1 MLFCGFKI
9 IRKNFFIESLKT
21 VMKFKNRKM
30 RSANFILFPHHF
42 LKISQK
48 LTSLWSSF
56 ISSHCF
62 CCFFLRNYLA
72 KIESSH
78 RGFCFQI
85 GVSFSHSE
93 IEYNAWIG
101 GQQSLK
107 KTDQSQKDR
116 IPPFKFVIFLFSL
129 LHSAMLWFSLLGFF
143 FQHFSTRADEIRH
156 RAESPRRRRIVE
168 IFVAGLALDP
178 FQSLIFAEE
187 LFSCHFAQNCDKW

>member
-1 MLFCGFKI
+1 M
-9 IRKNFFIESLKT
+9 T
-21 VMKFKNRKM
+21 FKNRKM
-30 RSANFILFPHHF
+30 CSANFSLFPHHF

-116 IPPFKFVIFLFSL
+116 IPPFKFVIFFLVYCTAQCFDSPCSASFSSISV
-129 LHSAMLWFSLLGFF
+129 HAR
-143 FQHFSTRADEIRH
+143 TRYAIVPNLPVG
-156 RAESPRRRRIVE
+156 AES
-168 IFVAGLALDP
+168 
-178 FQSLIFAEE
+178 
-187 LFSCHFAQNCDKW
+187 

>member
-1 MLFCGFKI
+1 MIFFYILSLLLLF
-9 IRKNFFIESLKT
+9 
-21 VMKFKNRKM
+21 
-30 RSANFILFPHHF
+30 
-42 LKISQK
+42 
-48 LTSLWSSF
+48 
-56 ISSHCF
+56 
-62 CCFFLRNYLA
+62 FFLRNYLA

-85 GVSFSHSE
+85 WLSFSHSE

-116 IPPFKFVIFLFSL
+116 IPPFKFLSYFFSL
-129 LHSAMLWFSLLGFF
+129 LHSAMLGFSLLGFF

-178 FQSLIFAEE
+178 FQSLIIAEE
-187 LFSCHFAQNCDKW
+187 LFSCQCARNCDKW